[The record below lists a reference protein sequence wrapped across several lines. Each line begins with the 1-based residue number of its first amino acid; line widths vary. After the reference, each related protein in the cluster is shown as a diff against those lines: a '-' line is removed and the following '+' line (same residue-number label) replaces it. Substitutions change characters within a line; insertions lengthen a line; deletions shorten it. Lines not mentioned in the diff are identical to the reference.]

1 MAAVAVAEQGGRT
14 GPLGVRPSAP
24 ADCAARMSCAG
35 SSTSGRHRRASCSSQ
50 PRRREAPEVAYP
62 LHVRVCERCLLVQ
75 LPPLI
80 TPEETFTEY
89 AYFSSFSTS
98 WVEHAAHVRRRTRC
112 SGWGWART
120 RSWSRW
126 RATTA
131 TCCSTSSSGGS
142 GAWASSRR

>member
-1 MAAVAVAEQGGRT
+1 MLTGRRPTRLPPPPTDPDLSTLRVAR
-14 GPLGVRPSAP
+14 S
-24 ADCAARMSCAG
+24 CAASRP
-35 SSTSGRHRRASCSSQ
+35 RATPPCELFLTAAAA
-50 PRRREAPEVAYP
+50 EAPEATFP
-62 LHVRVCERCLLVQ
+62 LHVRVCESCLLAQ

-98 WVEHAAHVRRRTRC
+98 WVEHARRFVDGAVQRL
-112 SGWGWART
+112 GWART
-120 RSWSRW
+120 PSWSRW

-131 TCCSTSSSGGS
+131 TCCSTSSSAVS